1 MVVDD
6 LEERVIGAS
15 TPPIVNVSR
24 ALQVLAVGFTWSLPG
39 MLFGLLVAAVSAT
52 WTADVPF
59 DFGAIGMLLGA
70 AIGVWLE
77 TTTGT
82 HDTRYSEAEF

>member
-1 MVVDD
+1 MVVDE
-6 LEERVIGAS
+6 LEERVFGAS

-39 MLFGLLVAAVSAT
+39 MLFGLLAAAVLASCSD
-52 WTADVPF
+52 WTF
-59 DFGAIGMLLGA
+59 DLGAIGMLLGA

-82 HDTRYSEAEF
+82 HDHSLQ